1 MTEDGDGTAS
11 TGASPMS
18 ESGTFTHRRH
28 DSRIKGFEQEQQQQQ
43 EEEDVGKRDEEFVAR
58 LRWPDFTAQVFVH
71 LGCLYGFYLVLV
83 SAKIYT
89 TLFGKYNWKCYSIL
103 WLFLQNIL

>member
-1 MTEDGDGTAS
+1 MTEDGDGTS
-11 TGASPMS
+11 SVGASPMS

-28 DSRIKGFEQEQQQQQ
+28 GSRIKGFEEQQQKQQ
-43 EEEDVGKRDEEFVAR
+43 EDVGKKEEEFVPR

-89 TLFGKYNWKCYSIL
+89 TLFGKY
-103 WLFLQNIL
+103 